1 LPITQFEAAMVLV
14 QLPLGA
20 QESVVHASLSSQVE
34 APQHTLF
41 KQLPLT
47 QAKPLVHALP
57 FGLS

>member
-1 LPITQFEAAMVLV
+1 MVLV

-34 APQHTLF
+34 APQQTLF